1 MINLILDQ
9 LNVFFLGILTL
20 RRDIDVTH
28 LLFIV
33 ISLVL
38 TSHLMSLNPIS
49 LIQLIVAIVFL
60 VFLLT
65 ACVSY

>member
-49 LIQLIVAIVFL
+49 LIRLIVTIVFL

>member
-9 LNVFFLGILTL
+9 LNVFFLGILSL
-20 RRDIDVTH
+20 RRDTDVTL

-38 TSHLMSLNPIS
+38 MSHLMSLNPIS
-49 LIQLIVAIVFL
+49 LIRLIVTVVFL

-65 ACVSY
+65 AYVSY